1 MGAIKSRCHYR
12 NRPEMF
18 GLAKLGSDA
27 RSHSV
32 SKHLSEIGFA
42 NASASQ
48 SNLRSLGEEKK
59 KKLRTQRDEEIL
71 FPRSL
76 RFK

>member
-1 MGAIKSRCHYR
+1 MCGGGSRVGAIKSRCHYR
-12 NRPEMF
+12 DRPEMF

-59 KKLRTQRDEEIL
+59 KEAADAAR
-71 FPRSL
+71 
-76 RFK
+76 

>member
-12 NRPEMF
+12 DRPEMF

-48 SNLRSLGEEKK
+48 SNLRSLAEEKK
-59 KKLRTQRDEEIL
+59 KSCG
-71 FPRSL
+71 RSEM
-76 RFK
+76 RKSSFRAA